1 MCARW
6 RAAPVEWFGSLIRKV
21 LNPEIRRLE
30 RCSRR
35 LTHRTRTALRMM
47 SLARAVS
54 LSEGPRLRA
63 LRGFALSS
71 GVMTKPGP
79 QGEAQV
85 GRCGDMSVAVGVGP
99 APLLRSVRGADGTFV
114 VGRLA
119 GQRCR
124 APRRERGLTR
134 RPPPG
139 GQEVWP
145 AAPPCSHPGFVVGRP
160 SRGRLGG
167 HRGAESGR
175 SFRPAVSGPGPEC
188 VGQYAG
194 RAGRARSSWEC
205 PPSGIVTCLLCCAW
219 ARASGRP
226 DPSPAPG
233 SPRLAPPALHLPTHP
248 RGGPWGA
255 AGGLKCWSPRNEP
268 WSG

>member
-21 LNPEIRRLE
+21 LNPEIQRLE

-47 SLARAVS
+47 SSARAVS

-79 QGEAQV
+79 QGEAQE

-114 VGRLA
+114 VGTPRWPEVLRSSEGA
-119 GQRCR
+119 GSHTK
-124 APRRERGLTR
+124 ATAGG
-134 RPPPG
+134 PG
-139 GQEVWP
+139 GV
-145 AAPPCSHPGFVVGRP
+145 AGRSSLLP
-160 SRGRLGG
+160 SRLCGWTAVAGP
-167 HRGAESGR
+167 SGR
-175 SFRPAVSGPGPEC
+175 SQGCREW
-188 VGQYAG
+188 QKL
-194 RAGRARSSWEC
+194 
-205 PPSGIVTCLLCCAW
+205 PP
-219 ARASGRP
+219 R
-226 DPSPAPG
+226 
-233 SPRLAPPALHLPTHP
+233 HL
-248 RGGPWGA
+248 GA
-255 AGGLKCWSPRNEP
+255 EA
-268 WSG
+268 

>member
-1 MCARW
+1 
-6 RAAPVEWFGSLIRKV
+6 
-21 LNPEIRRLE
+21 
-30 RCSRR
+30 
-35 LTHRTRTALRMM
+35 MM
-47 SLARAVS
+47 SSARAVS

-79 QGEAQV
+79 QGEAQE

-160 SRGRLGG
+160 SRSRLGG

-175 SFRPAVSGPGPEC
+175 NFRPAVSGPGPEC

-205 PPSGIVTCLLCCAW
+205 PPSGIVTCLRVGEGVRT
-219 ARASGRP
+219 ARPLPSARKSGTARPASSHASPWGAVGGRGGP
-226 DPSPAPG
+226 EMLESPKRALVGLTAPSPAVPVCG
-233 SPRLAPPALHLPTHP
+233 LNDNPIPCPLRRVEAQRLSP
-248 RGGPWGA
+248 
-255 AGGLKCWSPRNEP
+255 
-268 WSG
+268 

>member
-1 MCARW
+1 
-6 RAAPVEWFGSLIRKV
+6 
-21 LNPEIRRLE
+21 
-30 RCSRR
+30 
-35 LTHRTRTALRMM
+35 MM
-47 SLARAVS
+47 SSARAVS

-79 QGEAQV
+79 QGEAQE

-226 DPSPAPG
+226 DPSPDPEAPVWHRPPCI
-233 SPRLAPPALHLPTHP
+233 SPRIPVGG
-248 RGGPWGA
+248 RGGPVRGVPETSPGRANGPLPRGA
-255 AGGLKCWSPRNEP
+255 CLRLE
-268 WSG
+268 